1 MASERPFDSSPPA
14 TAPPERSHLRQL
26 LAQSWHASHPVAALY
41 CVPAVAGALLAGLL
55 LHQPGPAI
63 LITAGAFSVGFG
75 AFQRVSRLHVAPM
88 LLAALAMAAAT
99 AVGTIASANPWIDA
113 ACVAAAGLLLGIGTG
128 FGTGPWWVLL
138 QGAIFLIVSGSI
150 PGDLKE
156 GLARA
161 GLVLAGGVV
170 QAVVVAVLRAVA
182 PSGFPPLQSPTA
194 TAHPETLQ
202 QWRAAAL
209 RVVSPRAPEWRYGLL
224 LGLAAGVGVLVG
236 HALRIQNGYWVAMT
250 AMLVL
255 RRGAQETIF
264 RGTLRIV
271 GTLVGA
277 GVATTIVA
285 LLRPDPLELAPLIAL
300 AAWGA
305 YSTQWVNYGTFSVCV
320 TSYIAFLLSL
330 EGLPETA
337 VAGHRIVATL
347 IGGAIGMAAFFMARA
362 WRRTLELSGIL
373 S

>member
-1 MASERPFDSSPPA
+1 MASERPLDRAPPA
-14 TAPPERSHLRQL
+14 APPARSQLRQL
-26 LAQSWHASHPVAALY
+26 VAQSWHASHPVAALY
-41 CVPAVAGALLAGLL
+41 CVPAVAGVLLAGLL
-55 LHQPGPAI
+55 LHQPGPAL
-63 LITAGAFSVGFG
+63 LIAAGAFSVGFG
-75 AFQRVSRLHVAPM
+75 AFQRVSRVHIAPM
-88 LLAALAMAAAT
+88 LLASVAMAAAT
-99 AVGTIASANPWIDA
+99 AVGTVASADPFVDA
-113 ACVAAAGLLLGIGTG
+113 ACVAVAGLLLGIGTG

-138 QGAIFLIVSGSI
+138 QGAIFLIVSGSV
-150 PGDLKE
+150 PGDVTE
-156 GLARA
+156 GFARA

-170 QAVVVAVLRAVA
+170 QTLVVALLRTLL
-182 PSGFPPLQSPTA
+182 PKGFPPLQSPTA
-194 TAHPETLQ
+194 TPHPQTLAE
-202 QWRAAAL
+202 WRAAAR
-209 RVVSPRAPEWRYGLL
+209 RVVGPTAPEWRYGLL

-236 HALRIQNGYWVAMT
+236 HALKIQNGYWVAMT

-264 RGTLRIV
+264 RGVLRIA

-285 LLRPDPLELAPLIAL
+285 VLRPDPLGLAPLIAL
-300 AAWGA
+300 AAWAA
-305 YSTQWVNYGTFSVCV
+305 YTTQWVNYGTFSVCV

-330 EGLPETA
+330 EGLPEAA